1 MERQENNMA
10 NVKKSKESKESN
22 QENPQFLTHYILGVN
37 LETSLHSHIIKED
50 VILSVYK
57 SEEDATFMREYIS
70 NNREKCS
77 LLLKSHKK
85 VEFYIR
91 PVNASVSFGKTLP
104 SDKKAISELTSQLDT
119 LLESLSD
126 GKQD

>member
-1 MERQENNMA
+1 MA
-10 NVKKSKESKESN
+10 TVKKSKEDKKSN
-22 QENPQFLTHYILGVN
+22 EENPQFLTHYILGVN
-37 LETSLHSHIIKED
+37 IETSLHAHTIRED

-57 SEEDATFMREYIS
+57 SEEDAHFMRDYIS

-91 PVNASVSFGKTLP
+91 PVNAAVSFGKTLP

-126 GKQD
+126 GKHD